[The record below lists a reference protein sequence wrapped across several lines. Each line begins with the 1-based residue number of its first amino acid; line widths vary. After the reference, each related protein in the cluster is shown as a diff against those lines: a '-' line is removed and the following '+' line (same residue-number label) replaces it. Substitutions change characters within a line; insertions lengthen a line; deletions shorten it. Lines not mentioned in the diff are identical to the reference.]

1 MTLAEY
7 PQVSITGSSPAT
19 SPPWSNREY
28 LKLYS
33 EMGFDVFPA
42 TPGKKKPEIKGW
54 QKRATSDFDLL
65 MASENLFG
73 GKFRKSEIAVCT
85 GISFIVVDDDGE
97 GLEGLMPP
105 TPHYNSHEEGR
116 FHYLVKIPEGLVVGN
131 IPKKKLGIEVDIKGL
146 GGLAILPS
154 GVNNREW
161 VLRPDEVDIA
171 DCPEWLLEKI
181 IDRSNTRTTTKINH
195 KTNNHSYSP
204 SIIPKYSR
212 NSTLFERALYL
223 SYRSFSPE
231 EVLSD
236 LISLNDNYCSPP
248 LPHDEVQS
256 IVDSAFS
263 YVDGENSEKIRAMRE
278 KVTSSMW
285 RGTREKNIRSILI
298 AMLTED
304 IERYTF
310 HGDDIEV
317 SIAYRRI
324 SEKTGIS
331 VRSVMTIVNA
341 MMPHYLKK
349 GRPSRGRRPG
359 TLIIRGE
366 SVTSPINSSPLSTP
380 IQNSSIEEGLSIGE
394 AVNSPLFLLEM
405 NSQRIRNLG
414 KAACMILEILMERPH
429 TRREIVDRLGYSRNG
444 ACGVLKKLRDEKNLV
459 VSDNGLYSLAENFFD
474 LLQDEI
480 ETNNEDIETLGE
492 RHQCQRQD
500 YHLRLEAWDRAVKDF
515 HREILKTAKESGGSY
530 LFTVVHNRISIIKNL
545 AYVNYVEMKAAQR
558 AENDVCYTDSEPTED
573 PTEGDEPGPT
583 AAATPVRPHALRD
596 QYPYTPPTAQADLLS
611 READAL

>member
-1 MTLAEY
+1 MLDEKLPVSSTESPLTTRTLK
-7 PQVSITGSSPAT
+7 
-19 SPPWSNREY
+19 SNRDY
-28 LKLYS
+28 LRLYS
-33 EMGFDVFPA
+33 EMEFRVFP
-42 TPGKKKPEIKGW
+42 TKDKKPSIIGW
-54 QKRATSDFDLL
+54 QKKASPDIEVLLSDQ
-65 MASENLFG
+65 SLFG
-73 GKFRKSEIAVCT
+73 GKFHDNEIGTST
-85 GISFIVVDDDGE
+85 GITFFVVDDDVGD
-97 GLEGLMPP
+97 LEGMPM
-105 TPHYNSHEEGR
+105 TPYFNTRRG
-116 FHYLVKIPEGLVVGN
+116 FQYLLKVPEGFEVKNFRN
-131 IPKKKLGIEVDIKGL
+131 IIEGVDIRGV
-146 GGLAILPS
+146 GGLSILPS
-154 GVNNREW
+154 EFNDREW
-161 VLRPDEVDIA
+161 VIRPDEVPIA
-171 DCPEWLLEKI
+171 DCPEWLLERIRDYQDSKNSPNTKSY
-181 IDRSNTRTTTKINH
+181 RSETY
-195 KTNNHSYSP
+195 SYFSGP
-204 SIIPKYSR
+204 IHDGER
-212 NSTLFERALYL
+212 NDTLFDRALFL
-223 SYRSFSPE
+223 LNRSFSPE

-366 SVTSPINSSPLSTP
+366 SVTSPINSSPLSNP

-394 AVNSPLFLLEM
+394 DVNSPLFLLEM
-405 NSQRIRNLG
+405 NSQRMGNLG

-480 ETNNEDIETLGE
+480 ETNNEDIETLGDH
-492 RHQCQRQD
+492 HQSQRQD

-515 HREILKTAKESGGSY
+515 HREILPTAKETGGAY
-530 LFTVVHNRISIIKNL
+530 LFCVVQNRFSVIKNL
-545 AYVNYVEMKAAQR
+545 AYMDYIELKAAQR
-558 AENDVCYTDSEPTED
+558 AENDICYTDSEPTED

-583 AAATPVRPHALRD
+583 AAATPVRPQALRD
-596 QYPYTPPTAQADLLS
+596 QYPYTPPTAQADLPS
-611 READAL
+611 READVL